1 MKRSQNNFIL
11 WSMVLM
17 VCLLF
22 IQCQNKEMSG
32 MKIEK
37 KDFGKTKDGVSAD
50 LYSLTNANGM
60 EVDITNY
67 GGIITS
73 IIVPDKDGN
82 MGDVAL
88 GFDNLDDY
96 MKKSPYFGCIVGR
109 YGNRIAKGK
118 FTLNGKTYT
127 LAVND
132 GPNHLH
138 GGIVGFDKVIWDAK
152 EVRGGDYVGL
162 KLSYLSKD
170 GEEGYPGN
178 LSVTVT
184 YLLTNDNE
192 IKIQYEATTDQ
203 PTVCN
208 LTNHT
213 YFNLADGGASSIL
226 DHELMIDADSITAID
241 ETSIPTQ
248 LMPVA
253 GTPFDFRKP
262 KKIGLDINNDDPQ
275 IKNGQGYDHNFV
287 LNGKSGTLRLAAR
300 AVDPSTGRVLEVLTE
315 EPGIQLYTGNFLD
328 GSITGKEG
336 KVYKYRNGF
345 CLETQHYPDSPNQP
359 DFPSTVLNP
368 GEKYQTTTIYKF
380 SVEK

>member
-1 MKRSQNNFIL
+1 
-11 WSMVLM
+11 
-17 VCLLF
+17 
-22 IQCQNKEMSG
+22 

-37 KDFGKTKDGVSAD
+37 QDFGKTKDGISVD

-60 EVDITNY
+60 KVSITNY

-82 MGDVAL
+82 MGDVVL

-127 LAVND
+127 LAVNN

-138 GGIVGFDKVIWDAK
+138 GGIVGFDKVVWDAE

-178 LSVTVT
+178 LSVAVT

-203 PTVCN
+203 PTLCN
-208 LTNHT
+208 LTNHS
-213 YFNLADGGASSIL
+213 YFNLADGGASPIL
-226 DHELMIDADSITAID
+226 DQELMINADSFTPID
-241 ETSIPTQ
+241 ETSIPTGE
-248 LMPVA
+248 LKPVE

-262 KKIGLDINNDDPQ
+262 KKIGLDIDDDNQ
-275 IKNGQGYDHNFV
+275 QLRNGQGYDHNFV
-287 LNGKSGTLRLAAR
+287 LNGKAGTLRLVAT

-315 EPGIQLYTGNFLD
+315 EPGVQLYTGNFLD
-328 GSITGKEG
+328 GSITGKNG
-336 KVYKYRNGF
+336 IVYGYRHGF
-345 CLETQHYPDSPNQP
+345 CLETQHYPDSPNHP
-359 DFPSTVLNP
+359 NFPSTVLNP
-368 GEKYQTTTIYKF
+368 GEKYHTTTIYKF

>member
-1 MKRSQNNFIL
+1 
-11 WSMVLM
+11 
-17 VCLLF
+17 
-22 IQCQNKEMSG
+22 
-32 MKIEK
+32 MKIVK
-37 KDFGKTKDGVSAD
+37 QDFGKTKDGISVD

-60 EVDITNY
+60 KVSITTY

-73 IIVPDKDGN
+73 IIVPDKDGH
-82 MGDVAL
+82 MGDVVL

-96 MKKSPYFGCIVGR
+96 MNKSPYFGCIVGR

-127 LAVND
+127 LAVNN

-138 GGIVGFDKVIWDAK
+138 GGIVGFDKVVWNAE

-178 LSVTVT
+178 LSVIVT

-203 PTVCN
+203 PTLCN
-208 LTNHT
+208 LTNHS
-213 YFNLADGGASSIL
+213 YFNLADGGASTIL
-226 DHELMIDADSITAID
+226 DHELMIDADSITPID
-241 ETSIPTQ
+241 ETSIPTGEF
-248 LMPVA
+248 MPVE

-262 KKIGLDINNDDPQ
+262 KKIGLDINDDDQQ
-275 IKNGQGYDHNFV
+275 IRNGQGYDHNFV
-287 LNGKSGTLRLAAR
+287 LNGKAGTLRLVAR

-315 EPGIQLYTGNFLD
+315 EPGVQLYTGNFLD
-328 GSITGKEG
+328 GSITGKG
-336 KVYKYRNGF
+336 GIVYGYRHGF
-345 CLETQHYPDSPNQP
+345 CLETQHYPDSPNHP
-359 DFPSTVLNP
+359 NFPSTVLNP

>member
-1 MKRSQNNFIL
+1 
-11 WSMVLM
+11 
-17 VCLLF
+17 
-22 IQCQNKEMSG
+22 MSG

-37 KDFGKTKDGVSAD
+37 QDFGKTKDGVSAD
-50 LYSLTNANGM
+50 LYSLTNANGT